1 MYHGYYEEIVRTV
14 FCRFL
19 SRFFRGNSLQSS
31 TYEAFTQRAFD
42 AFVKAQSLVSSIG
55 LCANFC
61 HSIIQFLLICP
72 TSALEKIFNP
82 QNMLYIPPVKNCF
95 RLEFEQIP

>member
-1 MYHGYYEEIVRTV
+1 MCGALHLGNFTSKYG
-14 FCRFL
+14 
-19 SRFFRGNSLQSS
+19 FFRSGTIYSMI
-31 TYEAFTQRAFD
+31 
-42 AFVKAQSLVSSIG
+42 K
-55 LCANFC
+55 
-61 HSIIQFLLICP
+61 FLLICP

>member
-1 MYHGYYEEIVRTV
+1 MFSPT
-14 FCRFL
+14 
-19 SRFFRGNSLQSS
+19 
-31 TYEAFTQRAFD
+31 
-42 AFVKAQSLVSSIG
+42 LVLLGGGFYISG
-55 LCANFC
+55 PRNK
-61 HSIIQFLLICP
+61 FLLICP